1 MAGCLAG
8 HGIPAAVGV
17 HGVLSDVADVLFI
30 ESHHLGRQRVHRQP
44 VDALVREK
52 APAIPREWEQDGNE
66 QQDSDLSE
74 SHTCGV
80 RRIAE
85 FVYWEELLLCFVD
98 IYSNKIKMAS

>member
-1 MAGCLAG
+1 MEL
-8 HGIPAAVGV
+8 VKTY
-17 HGVLSDVADVLFI
+17 
-30 ESHHLGRQRVHRQP
+30 HLHRQGEYRQA